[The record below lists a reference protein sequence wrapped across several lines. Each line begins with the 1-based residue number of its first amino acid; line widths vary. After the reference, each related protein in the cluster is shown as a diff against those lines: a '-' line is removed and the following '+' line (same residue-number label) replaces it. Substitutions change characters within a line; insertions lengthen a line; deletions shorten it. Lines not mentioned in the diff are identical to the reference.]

1 MGGLARRAAVI
12 KDLKKEGKELLAL
25 DAGNSLFKEKG
36 SPSSVERKRAR
47 LLATTYQ
54 RMGYQ
59 AINVGSNDL
68 LAGIEFLKE
77 LKKEVHVPLLSANL
91 LDGKGGKPIFTT
103 HMRFDVGGIR
113 VGVVG
118 LTSDLPNQEP
128 HQEGVV
134 PEGYFVSDPLSAAKR
149 MVAELATDCDII
161 VALGNLVS
169 FKEYT
174 ELVQRVEAIRF
185 IFGSGGKGSYH
196 QLIRSDS
203 GSKAVLFQT
212 YAKGQYLGR
221 VDLKLVKGN
230 RDFVDLSQRSSLERT
245 IKRIENQLE
254 SYREG
259 SGKTA
264 SIPQD
269 KRDEYIKRLED
280 FKKRSEE
287 QLKRLEN
294 ESRTRSTFIN
304 TPIRLNDTIKEDPE
318 IKELVD
324 RFKKGS
330 LPS

>member
-1 MGGLARRAAVI
+1 LGGLARRATVI

-47 LLATTYQ
+47 LLATTYR

-77 LKKEVHVPLLSANL
+77 LKKEVHLPLLSANL
-91 LDGKGGKPIFTT
+91 LDGKGGKPIFKT
-103 HMRFDVGGIR
+103 HMRFAVGGIR

-118 LTSDLPNQEP
+118 LTSDMP
-128 HQEGVV
+128 HQEDVV

-161 VALGNLVS
+161 VVLGNLGS
-169 FKEYT
+169 FKKYT
-174 ELVQRVEAIRF
+174 ELAQRVEAIRF

-196 QLIRSDS
+196 HPIRSDS

-221 VDLKLVKGN
+221 VDLKVVKGD
-230 RDFVDLSQRSSLERT
+230 RDFVDLSRRGSLERT
-245 IKRIENQLE
+245 IERIENQLE
-254 SYREG
+254 SYRKG
-259 SGKTA
+259 SEKTT

-287 QLKRLEN
+287 QLRRLEN

-304 TPIRLNDTIKEDPE
+304 TAVRLNDTIKQDPE

-330 LPS
+330 PPR

>member
-1 MGGLARRAAVI
+1 LGGLARRATVI

-47 LLATTYQ
+47 LLATTYR
-54 RMGYQ
+54 RMDYQ

-77 LKKEVHVPLLSANL
+77 LKKEVHLPLLSANL
-91 LDGKGGKPIFTT
+91 LDGKGGKPIFKT

-113 VGVVG
+113 VRVVG
-118 LTSDLPNQEP
+118 LTSDMP
-128 HQEGVV
+128 HQEGIV

-161 VALGNLVS
+161 VVLGNLGS
-169 FKEYT
+169 FKKYT
-174 ELVQRVEAIRF
+174 ELAQRVEAIRF

-196 QLIRSDS
+196 HPIRSDS

-221 VDLKLVKGN
+221 VDLKVVKGD
-230 RDFVDLSQRSSLERT
+230 RDFVDLSRRGSLERT

-254 SYREG
+254 SYRKG

-304 TPIRLNDTIKEDPE
+304 TAIRLNDTIREDPE

-330 LPS
+330 TPR